1 MAITSLVSTLLV
13 LEFLLRFYRI
23 GDDERNLLY
32 KHDEELGWFPQQ
44 GISRKF
50 SGANTI
56 QINHNSHGFRE
67 NEFPLVK
74 YKKHLVFIGD
84 SFAYGYDSEIEDR
97 FSNLLS
103 ERLPNFKVFNLGVS
117 GFSTDQEFLLLK
129 NMPIW

>member
-1 MAITSLVSTLLV
+1 MKYSLLFKIGLAITSLVSTLLV

-44 GISRKF
+44 DISRKF

-67 NEFPLVK
+67 NNFPLVK
-74 YKKHLVFIGD
+74 YKKHLVFM
-84 SFAYGYDSEIEDR
+84 ET
-97 FSNLLS
+97 LLHMATIVK
-103 ERLPNFKVFNLGVS
+103 LKTVS
-117 GFSTDQEFLLLK
+117 QTC
-129 NMPIW
+129 